1 MKRRLLLDGLM
12 LGALG
17 ALTALTP
24 LAASALPSASVYQLE
39 AQLTDQ
45 RGQPIRLDY
54 ARGKPVLVSMFYTSC
69 QFVCPMLIDAARDTL
84 AALTPAERQQ
94 LQVLLIS
101 FDPKRDTPAVLSRTA
116 TERQL
121 EPSHWTLARTDPATV
136 RKIAALLKFQY
147 RQLPD
152 GEFNHSAELILL
164 DGEGRVAAR
173 TSMLAGA
180 DDKMVKALRK
190 LSATP

>member
-1 MKRRLLLDGLM
+1 MKRRLLLDGL
-12 LGALG
+12 ALG
-17 ALTALTP
+17 ALAPLVALSPLTA
-24 LAASALPSASVYQLE
+24 AALPSASVYQLE

-45 RGQPIRLDY
+45 RGQPLRLDY
-54 ARGKPVLVSMFYTSC
+54 AHGKPVLVSMFYTSC

-84 AALTPAERQQ
+84 AALTPTERQQ
-94 LQVLLIS
+94 MQVLLIS
-101 FDPKRDTPAVLSRTA
+101 FDPQRDTPAVLSQTA

-121 EPSHWTLARTDPATV
+121 DPAHWTLARTDPATV

-152 GEFNHSAELILL
+152 GEFNQGAELILL

-180 DDKMVKALRK
+180 DEKMVKALRK
-190 LSATP
+190 LGTAP